1 MFCNGVNFAKSLLFC
16 KIKTAATRK
25 YGLCPTIE
33 ACQCLMDI
41 EQLG

>member
-1 MFCNGVNFAKSLLFC
+1 MAYILLNRFIFC